1 MFVAANALII
11 LALLVC
17 MYPGN
22 QGHNGSAAGRL
33 PPVWA
38 PDMEP
43 RYTFGQWSRD
53 VLLWSIS
60 NEDIE
65 PHRQAAMSLQV
76 LRGGARELTRDLPDN
91 IILQGGV
98 LNGNRVDGM
107 TYIMNLLG
115 ERYGQLGE
123 ESRLR
128 AIKDLMEF
136 DRKPQER
143 IDDLITRF
151 EVTRQRAAEGGNMV
165 MSVEG
170 LTYKLL
176 RACKVNDHQFMNLLL
191 PTQGRLPQND
201 QELMNMFVA
210 LRRMGHVVEKSKDN
224 IAQGLG
230 HQHGPTNY

>member
-1 MFVAANALII
+1 ML
-11 LALLVC
+11 
-17 MYPGN
+17 
-22 QGHNGSAAGRL
+22 
-33 PPVWA
+33 
-38 PDMEP
+38 
-43 RYTFGQWSRD
+43 
-53 VLLWSIS
+53 
-60 NEDIE
+60 
-65 PHRQAAMSLQV
+65 LQV

-91 IILQGGV
+91 IILQGGM
-98 LNGNRVDGM
+98 LNGVRVDGM

-136 DRKPQER
+136 DRRPQER

-151 EVTRQRAAEGGNMV
+151 EVTRQRAAEGGNLV

-176 RACKVNDHQFMNLLL
+176 RACKVSDHQFMNLLL
-191 PTQGRLPQND
+191 PTQGRLPQTD
-201 QELMNMFVA
+201 RELMNMFSA

-230 HQHGPTNY
+230 HQHGPTTNAYMTSEFNWQEPASSSWGSNQGNGWNSQPRNDGWNFDSWTEDIYMTNNTSVESGADTDTVS